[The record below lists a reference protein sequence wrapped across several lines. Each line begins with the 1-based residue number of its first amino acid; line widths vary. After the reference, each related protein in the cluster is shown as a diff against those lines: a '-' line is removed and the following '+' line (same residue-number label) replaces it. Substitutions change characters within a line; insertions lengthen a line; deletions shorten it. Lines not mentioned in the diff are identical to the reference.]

1 MSWWNKSPHTM
12 KMLKVPEEDDID
24 GSVSSA
30 AGTAGRPPLSH
41 SKPVITFLMAAC
53 KPSLQHQCLPT
64 SRGCKPGLS
73 HSSLSSQGDRT
84 SIKRAPSLSLYKP
97 SDWVPILS
105 KASQVESNCT
115 IDICEEG
122 ANIIEGSSGVDDF
135 TNGNEQ
141 EDCNHLED
149 PGVESV

>member
-41 SKPVITFLMAAC
+41 SKPVITFQMAAC
-53 KPSLQHQCLPT
+53 KPSLLHQRLPT

-97 SDWVPILS
+97 SDWVPIIT
-105 KASQVESNCT
+105 KASLVESYCT
-115 IDICEEG
+115 VDIFEEG
-122 ANIIEGSSGVDDF
+122 ANIIEGISGGDNF
-135 TNGNEQ
+135 TDVNEQ
-141 EDCNHLED
+141 EDCNHTED
-149 PGVESV
+149 P